1 MANNQKIAWVT
12 GGRGGIGSAV
22 VEALVLQNDYAVQSI
37 GRDEENDIIIDLIME
52 EDVAFYANMNESPNI
67 LVTCHAARVG
77 STVEGIIEVD
87 LLGVHNVCKHFISK
101 MIKNEWGRIINLTS
115 YHTQG
120 TYPEREG
127 YAAAKSGVA
136 GYTRSLALTLAKYN
150 ITCNCVAPGVTDTP
164 RTREFIKQ
172 GLVNEEALLKR
183 TPLRRFAQPEDV
195 ANLVAF
201 LASDKAEFIT
211 GQEIF
216 CDGGYGI
223 SNYAG
228 DY

>member
-1 MANNQKIAWVT
+1 MA
-12 GGRGGIGSAV
+12 SL
-22 VEALVLQNDYAVQSI
+22 E
-37 GRDEENDIIIDLIME
+37 DII
-52 EDVAFYANMNESPNI
+52 A
-67 LVTCHAARVG
+67 T
-77 STVEGIIEVD
+77 D

-115 YHTQG
+115 YHSSA
-120 TYPEREG
+120 TYPDRMG
-127 YAAAKSGVA
+127 YAAAKAGVA

-150 ITCNCVAPGVTDTP
+150 ITCNCVAPGVTETP
-164 RTREFIKQ
+164 RTREFIQK
-172 GLVNEEALLKR
+172 GLVDEEALLKR
-183 TPLRRFAQPEDV
+183 TPLRRFAEPTEIAD
-195 ANLVAF
+195 LVAF
-201 LASDKAEFIT
+201 LASDKASFIT